1 MEVIAKTFTPLWR
14 ARDGFKM
21 NSFGDHKVLFT
32 FEKKD
37 DVERILE
44 GEPWSF
50 DKHLVVMS

>member
-14 ARDGFKM
+14 AKDSFKM
-21 NSFGDHKVLFT
+21 QNFGDHKVLFT
-32 FEKKD
+32 IEKKD
-37 DVERILE
+37 DVERILD